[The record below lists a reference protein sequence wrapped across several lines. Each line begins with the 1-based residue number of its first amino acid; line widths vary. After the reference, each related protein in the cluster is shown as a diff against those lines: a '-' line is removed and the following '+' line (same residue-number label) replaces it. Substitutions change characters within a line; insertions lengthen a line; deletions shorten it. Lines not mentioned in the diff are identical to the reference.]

1 MPRPQND
8 SIRVRIFIAI
18 VIVAMFGAALHVQRA
33 IRRAD
38 QEARIRE
45 AAARTAPLRTLADQ
59 GVPEGAMM
67 LFLRQ
72 SGDPDG
78 RDGVLGVA
86 PLTDL
91 SDVRFEERIRCDRV
105 HMRGGRGLCL
115 ATRGRFPVEYVA
127 LIFDHSFSI
136 VGELPLAGTPSRT
149 QVSPRG
155 RYAAATVFVTG
166 HSYADGSFSTQT
178 SIADLEAGT
187 WLVED
192 LETFTVRRNGR
203 LFQAI
208 DFNFWGVTFTTDEVT
223 FYATLW
229 TAGRTYLVR
238 GNLETRSMDVVAEDV
253 ECPSLSP
260 DGTRIAFK
268 QRTGSLLGPVGW
280 QIGVLD
286 LTTGARH
293 STAESRLVDDQVQW
307 LDDAHLLYALPA
319 ERPAAMDTW
328 VVPADGSGEPSIFL
342 PSSYSAAVVH
352 P

>member
-8 SIRVRIFIAI
+8 SIRVRVFIAI
-18 VIVAMFGAALHVQRA
+18 VIVATFGAALYVQRA

-38 QEARIRE
+38 QEARARE

-59 GVPEGAMM
+59 GVPEGSMV

-78 RDGVLGVA
+78 RDGMLGVA
-86 PLTDL
+86 PLANL

-166 HSYADGSFSTQT
+166 HSYADRRFSTPT
-178 SIADLEAGT
+178 SVGDLDAGT
-187 WLVED
+187 LLVVGLD
-192 LETFTVRRNGR
+192 TLTGR
-203 LFQAI
+203 C
-208 DFNFWGVTFTTDEVT
+208 
-223 FYATLW
+223 
-229 TAGRTYLVR
+229 
-238 GNLETRSMDVVAEDV
+238 TRV
-253 ECPSLSP
+253 
-260 DGTRIAFK
+260 
-268 QRTGSLLGPVGW
+268 
-280 QIGVLD
+280 
-286 LTTGARH
+286 
-293 STAESRLVDDQVQW
+293 
-307 LDDAHLLYALPA
+307 
-319 ERPAAMDTW
+319 
-328 VVPADGSGEPSIFL
+328 
-342 PSSYSAAVVH
+342 
-352 P
+352 